1 MQQSFLGFVNFKS
14 KLKSQMLEQFE
25 DVIEEEKDEEE
36 LDQLKDFLQKIG
48 VSESEWVDL
57 DGEDA
62 KGLREGLLQV
72 VFESSQQVEDA
83 DDEFGLR

>member
-1 MQQSFLGFVNFKS
+1 M
-14 KLKSQMLEQFE
+14 
-25 DVIEEEKDEEE
+25 
-36 LDQLKDFLQKIG
+36 DQLKDFLQKIG
-48 VSESEWVDL
+48 VYESEWVDL

-83 DDEFGLR
+83 DDEFGLQ